1 MRTCILIPTYQG
13 ERSLP
18 ELFDKMPESISA
30 EDILVID
37 DGSKD
42 RTSEVCSDC
51 GIKVIRHENNRGKGA
66 ALKTGFAYTLENNY
80 DAVVTIDADLQHPP
94 ELIPGFI
101 SELESGADVV
111 VGNRVRDITMPIE
124 RRLSNFL
131 SSFWIS
137 VLAGRKFPDSQCGFR
152 AVKRWIIEQA
162 HLHFNRYQTESE
174 LLVESARIG
183 AKISFISIPTIYNGD
198 RSYFN
203 PITDTA
209 RFIAFVLMYYP
220 TRKCK

>member
-18 ELFDKMPESISA
+18 GLFAKMPESISV
-30 EDILVID
+30 EDILVVD
-37 DGSKD
+37 DGSVD
-42 RTSEVCSDC
+42 RTSDVCSDC
-51 GIKVIRHENNRGKGA
+51 GIKVIRHETNLGKGA
-66 ALKTGFAYTLENNY
+66 ALKTGFAYALENGY
-80 DAVVTIDADLQHPP
+80 DAVVTIPAPPHPP
-94 ELIPGFI
+94 PALNPGVI
-101 SELESGADVV
+101 AELESGADVV
-111 VGNRVRDITMPIE
+111 VGNRVRDTTMPIE

-152 AVKRWIIEQA
+152 AVKRWILEKA

-174 LLVESARIG
+174 LLIESARIG
-183 AKISFISIPTIYNGD
+183 AKISFVSIPTIYNGD
-198 RSYFN
+198 RSYFH

-220 TRKCK
+220 TRK